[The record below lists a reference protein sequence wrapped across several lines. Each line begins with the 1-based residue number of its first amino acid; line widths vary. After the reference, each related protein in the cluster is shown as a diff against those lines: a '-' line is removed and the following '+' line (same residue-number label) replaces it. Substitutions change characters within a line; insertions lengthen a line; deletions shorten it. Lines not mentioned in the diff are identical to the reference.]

1 MKWANKSLEE
11 LEEIYWDQIAPEFRN
26 AGYDPTTEYPSYQWL
41 VEHGYRGFRYPFSG
55 QSNPHDLTLARFF
68 SEYLGLSSPTDST
81 FEWRGNH
88 QGTHQILDQFIE
100 TIAQTDVRQATIET
114 YQYQLSTLLR
124 LYQEIHGHVD
134 IVNIADEGIIS
145 LRHHW
150 KPVLSDLDRELDSQE
165 SKGKHAL
172 TLKSFYDFL
181 YEDADNPFA
190 TVLAEVE
197 WNGSNVSNP
206 KNLDV
211 SQIAKIY
218 NNTASLDEQLVVL
231 FTAGCGLS
239 TRDCATLQTDEIQF
253 GDGSGDAG
261 FFIDGWKNS
270 LVFVERNAQAIGRRL
285 NENSYVFESPEVGRT
300 HVTTETIRRWFKAAA
315 RRAGV
320 SLQEDTPTPRDA
332 RKYFQNVPE
341 DSNIL
346 VAPQTAAAFYNSGEN
361 DE

>member
-1 MKWANKSLEE
+1 MKWASKSLEE

-26 AGYDPTTEYPSYQWL
+26 DGYDPTTKYPSYQWL

-68 SEYLGLSSPTDST
+68 NEHLGLSSPTGST

-88 QGTHQILDQFIE
+88 QETHQELNQFLETVAQSGVDQ
-100 TIAQTDVRQATIET
+100 TTIEK

-134 IVNIADEGIIS
+134 IINAADEGIVS

-150 KPVLSDLDRELDSQE
+150 KPVLSDLDRELGSRG
-165 SKGKHAL
+165 SKQKYVQ

-181 YEDADNPFA
+181 YGDADNPFA
-190 TVLAEVE
+190 TILAEVE
-197 WNGSNVSNP
+197 WSDHDISNL
-206 KNLDV
+206 KTLDAG
-211 SQIAKIY
+211 QIAGIY

-239 TRDCATLQTDEIQF
+239 TRDCASLQTDKVRFANRSGE
-253 GDGSGDAG
+253 DGL
-261 FFIDGWKNS
+261 FIEGWENS
-270 LVFVERNAQAIGRRL
+270 LIFVERNAEAIERRL
-285 NENSYVFESPEVGRT
+285 NEDSYVFESPEVGRT
-300 HVTTETIRRWFKAAA
+300 HVTTETIRRWFKAAT

-320 SLQEDTPTPRDA
+320 SIQGDTPTPRDA

-346 VAPQTAAAFYNSGEN
+346 VAPQTAEVFYNSGEN
-361 DE
+361 NE